1 MKTHLLNENSHN
13 EFHHSYIHIESKKL
27 HYVSLGEGPVVLL
40 IPGWPQTWY
49 AWHKVM
55 IELAQKGYQAI
66 AVDLPGTGNSAPLD
80 GSYDTGRIA
89 KILSM
94 LMTELEY
101 PTYSVVV
108 MILVCG
114 LPMRL
119 HLTFLSQ

>member
-13 EFHHSYIHIESKKL
+13 EFHHSYMHIESKKL

-66 AVDLPGTGNSAPLD
+66 AVDLP
-80 GSYDTGRIA
+80 
-89 KILSM
+89 
-94 LMTELEY
+94 
-101 PTYSVVV
+101 
-108 MILVCG
+108 
-114 LPMRL
+114 
-119 HLTFLSQ
+119 